1 MQSKFEVT
9 NILNPFIEVVTGIN
23 NELKNLLEDELYEF
37 LQSQLDKFYKV
48 NTFLHRGEKVKLDD
62 IYFPVSLKH
71 KKLITNFEDVE
82 SVFDEY
88 KFISVIGFAGS
99 GKSTLMKRLYLNC
112 IKNRIKIPI
121 FVELRRLNNFEG
133 DLLDYIQKF
142 VLKSNVKPS
151 KRTLDRALK
160 KGEFLFLFD
169 GYDEIYSTRKEK
181 INANIEEFIDLYS
194 KNIFVITSRPESG
207 LEQFNRCLNFKVLP
221 LKEDEVPEFITKMVS
236 DGDRRNRML
245 EVIEKEG
252 SNTYYSYLQNPL
264 LLSMFILSFE
274 HHPEIPERRSS
285 FYRNVFDTLY
295 SRHDGINKSSYPREK
310 LSNLQKFSFEEVIK
324 QFSYLTYFKG
334 VSEFTEE
341 YLFDVLE
348 KIRKNSP
355 ILEYDSELLIKD
367 LSVTIA
373 FLIKDGLIYNFL
385 HRSMQEYF
393 TALFISQLESKK
405 KIKFY
410 KSNIRNNHFYND
422 WGIHFWRLLEE
433 LDSKFFNQ
441 YFILPNLKK
450 LATLM
455 NKGKSE
461 HEKFIIILKSIRIK
475 IYLSK
480 ERKGVLHFGIPLTK
494 TILLID
500 FLSLFGIF
508 TAINNHKWK
517 VEDSESI
524 YSLIDESDLTL
535 KRVMSLSKV
544 MEIDNVYNIFVKE
557 KLVQKF
563 LKGFNTMIV
572 KKDEIE
578 NKIKNTDR
586 SIDDLLKI

>member
-9 NILNPFIEVVTGIN
+9 NILNPFIKVVTEFN
-23 NELKNLLEDELYEF
+23 NELKNLLEDELYDF

-48 NTFLHRGEKVKLDD
+48 NTFLHRGEKVRLDD

-71 KKLITNFEDVE
+71 KALITDFEDIE
-82 SVFDEY
+82 SIFDEY
-88 KFISVIGFAGS
+88 KFISIIGFAGS

-112 IKNRIKIPI
+112 INKRIRIPI
-121 FVELRRLNNFEG
+121 FIELRRLNNFDG
-133 DLLDYIQKF
+133 DLLEYIHKF
-142 VLKSNVKPS
+142 ILKKNVKPS
-151 KRTLDRALK
+151 KRILERALK

-169 GYDEIYSTRKEK
+169 GYDEIYSSNKEK
-181 INANIEEFIDLYS
+181 ININIEEFIDIYS

-207 LEQFNRCLNFKVLP
+207 LEQFNRCLNFNVLP
-221 LKEDEVPEFITKMVS
+221 LREDEVPEFISKMTI
-236 DGDRRNRML
+236 DKDRKNRML
-245 EVIEKEG
+245 EVIEKGG

-310 LSNLQKFSFEEVIK
+310 LSKLQKFSFEEVIK
-324 QFSYLTYFKG
+324 QFSYLTYFRG

-341 YLFDVLE
+341 YLFDILE

-355 ILEYDSELLIKD
+355 ILEYDTELLIKD

-373 FLIKDGLIYNFL
+373 FLVKDGLVYNYL

-393 TALFISQLESKK
+393 TALFISQLESKR
-405 KIKFY
+405 KIRFY
-410 KSNIRNNHFYND
+410 KKNIKNNNFYND

-441 YFILPNLKK
+441 YFILPKLK
-450 LATLM
+450 
-455 NKGKSE
+455 NFVNEIEKGKSDY
-461 HEKFIIILKSIRIK
+461 EKFIIILKSIKIH
-475 IYLSK
+475 IYLNKK
-480 ERKGVLHFGIPLTK
+480 EKDILHFGIPLSEI
-494 TILLID
+494 ILLID
-500 FLSLFGIF
+500 FLGMFDTFI
-508 TAINNHKWK
+508 AINNHKWNKK
-517 VEDSESI
+517 VSRKI
-524 YSLIDESDLTL
+524 YSQIENSNSIL
-535 KRVMSLSKV
+535 KSTKRLSEVMKI
-544 MEIDNVYNIFVKE
+544 EGVYDIFVKE
-557 KLVQKF
+557 KLVTKF
-563 LKGFNTMIV
+563 LEGYKNLINER
-572 KKDEIE
+572 DNIE
-578 NKIKNTDR
+578 NKIKNEDR